1 MSNSNLIVS
10 IHSGVSKLNGGTILT
25 VEDIKLLNNTIEAL
39 SDVCVQFRDG
49 PDPHYYKGV
58 VLDEM
63 VDYKH
68 NDFERVIRTFK
79 AIGLEITMLNC
90 STNHY
95 LTFVRVRTSA
105 DGVPLEP
112 LIC

>member
-1 MSNSNLIVS
+1 MSNSNLILS
-10 IHSGVSKLNGGTILT
+10 IHSGISKLNGGNILT
-25 VEDIKLLNNTIEAL
+25 IEDLTLLNNTIKAL

-49 PDPHYYKGV
+49 PDPHYYRGI

-68 NDFERVIRTFK
+68 NDFERVTRTLK
-79 AIGLEITMLNC
+79 AIGLEVIILNR
-90 STNHY
+90 STNDY

-105 DGVPLEP
+105 DGVPLES